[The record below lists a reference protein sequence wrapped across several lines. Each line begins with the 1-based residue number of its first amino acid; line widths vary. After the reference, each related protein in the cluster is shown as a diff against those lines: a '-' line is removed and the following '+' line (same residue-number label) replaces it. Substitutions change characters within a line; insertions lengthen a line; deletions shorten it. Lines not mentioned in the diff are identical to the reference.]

1 MSTACHLPALKG
13 SWSRRAPA
21 TSACSRRKLVPPTN
35 RCPEP
40 ERSENLSVIPEF
52 VSYEVRNGHGGLG
65 VPERSEVQ
73 GTDVAR
79 RERREGYSIRA
90 SEPIAPVELLS
101 ILVTVDLRVEALTT
115 SELRH
120 KGQNAVQHTVL
131 VHLLILSMGL
141 AAEIQQRETAL
152 MLIRGEPLSSRFLLE
167 EPSHRPEIMELSTL
181 QV

>member
-1 MSTACHLPALKG
+1 
-13 SWSRRAPA
+13 
-21 TSACSRRKLVPPTN
+21 RRKLVPPTN

-52 VSYEVRNGHGGLG
+52 ISYEVRHGHRSLR
-65 VPERSEVQ
+65 VPERGEVQ

-79 RERREGYSIRA
+79 RKRLESYSIRA

-101 ILVTVDLRVEALTT
+101 ILVTVDLRVEAFTN

-120 KGQNAVQHTVL
+120 EGLVAIQHTFL
-131 VHLLILSMGL
+131 IHLLVLSMGL
-141 AAEIQQRETAL
+141 PAEVQQGESSL

-181 QV
+181 QVPDKLNILRLHTSLN